1 MEWYVRLIERQEV
14 DFEPLCEETLR
25 KRLISSR
32 CDGIVYK
39 NDYEADESQDPTCYI
54 VFFPNQVKSL
64 EPIYGSEGQICPLSM
79 RFDQKSPKFAN

>member
-1 MEWYVRLIERQEV
+1 M

-54 VFFPNQVKSL
+54 VFSPNQVKSL
-64 EPIYGSEGQICPLSM
+64 EPIYDQDGKLVPLSR